1 MVDVVREPDP
11 HAPLVRVDQGRLDDV
26 ARLAAEPDVVERE
39 LEGLAGAAEEVGGL
53 AGDVDRALPAVVVET
68 DLQHYSAARSEAL

>member
-1 MVDVVREPDP
+1 MVDVVREPDA
-11 HAPLVRVDQGRLDDV
+11 HAPRVGVDERRLDDV
-26 ARLAAEPDVVERE
+26 ARLAGEPDVVERE
-39 LEGLAGAAEEVGGL
+39 LERLAGAAEERGDL